1 MSFDIKNE
9 YRELYSGI
17 VHVDGSCRIQTIDET
32 HHLFSLLSKVKD
44 KTGFGILLNTSFN
57 LAGEPLVES
66 IEDAEK
72 VLSNSD
78 LDMIWFPETSQY
90 YDGNNWSE
98 SDCGL

>member
-1 MSFDIKNE
+1 M
-9 YRELYSGI
+9 
-17 VHVDGSCRIQTIDET
+17 
-32 HHLFSLLSKVKD
+32 KD

-90 YDGNNWSE
+90 YDGNN
-98 SDCGL
+98 